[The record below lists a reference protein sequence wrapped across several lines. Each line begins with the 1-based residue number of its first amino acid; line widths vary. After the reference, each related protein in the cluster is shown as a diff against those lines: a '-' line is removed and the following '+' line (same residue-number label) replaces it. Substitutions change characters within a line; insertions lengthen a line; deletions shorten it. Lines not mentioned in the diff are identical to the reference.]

1 MSERR
6 LGSGG
11 LAQPLMPSLR
21 LASWALGALALWIPG
36 AVGAQV
42 LTGRVMDAESGS
54 GIPSASVEVFDAEG
68 APLVST
74 TTGSSGDFRIQLPV
88 QGGPFRLDARAFAY
102 HAGSLDSLQVAAGE
116 TLEVGEIHLD
126 RVPILLESV
135 EVEAGRSWI
144 TRGEEWVR
152 RGQLLGE
159 GVFFAGALV
168 AMQNPSSLTQFLA
181 EEVGLRVTYN
191 FLHQP
196 FLRST
201 DPMDNCVRVQVDRWP
216 VGTSPYRNLDGI
228 PLNIIAA
235 IEVYPT
241 RHEVPPEL
249 AWDAGRCG
257 LINVWTWNRY

>member
-1 MSERR
+1 MRERR
-6 LGSGG
+6 LDSGG
-11 LAQPLMPSLR
+11 RARSL
-21 LASWALGALALWIPG
+21 ALGSFLLLVP
-36 AVGAQV
+36 VSVDAQV
-42 LTGRVMDAESGS
+42 LTGRVLDEQTGN

-68 APLVST
+68 SPLGT
-74 TTGSSGDFRIQLPV
+74 TTTEGSGDFRIQLPLS
-88 QGGPFRLDARAFAY
+88 GGPFRLSARAFAY
-102 HAGSLDSLQVAAGE
+102 HAGSLDSLHVAQGE
-116 TLEVGEIHLD
+116 TLPLGEIRLD

-159 GVFFAGALV
+159 GIFFAGALV
-168 AMQNPSSLTQFLA
+168 ALRDPPSLTHFLA
-181 EEVGLRVTYN
+181 EEAGLTVTYN

-201 DPMDNCVRVQVDRWP
+201 DPVETCVRVQVDRWP

-228 PLNIIAA
+228 PLDVIAA

-241 RHEVPPEL
+241 RHEVPPQL
-249 AWDAGRCG
+249 AWDADRCG
-257 LINVWTWNRY
+257 LVNVWTWNRY